1 MHNNVEK
8 YNLNSDDNDVIKI
21 SKVVKKDK
29 IEEVLINNI
38 TKQINK
44 IETITLN
51 RTSDKNRTNNKNGD
65 DRNRINDDR
74 NRINDDRNRI
84 NDDRNMINDDR
95 NRTNDDRNRIND
107 DRNKI
112 NDDRNR
118 TSNGNR
124 SHINTYKICNP
135 QIGNIKANKKYVG
148 LIFVNNDKK
157 SSFITLTK
165 NIYIINY
172 YITIMINDKNNININ
187 NYFCS
192 LGIKNSDINK
202 ISIIK
207 GSKNFINIKNNLHSE
222 FIIIKDTIIYEAS
235 VNQEICLITD
245 FNKKCKIVEDKSI
258 IKIVPL

>member
-8 YNLNSDDNDVIKI
+8 YGVNSDEDDIIKT

-29 IEEVLINNI
+29 LEEVLINNI

-44 IETITLN
+44 IESIALTRANEGIN
-51 RTSDKNRTNNKNGD
+51 RNKN
-65 DRNRINDDR
+65 NNDDR
-74 NRINDDRNRI
+74 
-84 NDDRNMINDDR
+84 
-95 NRTNDDRNRIND
+95 TKND
-107 DRNKI
+107 DRNKP
-112 NDDRNR
+112 
-118 TSNGNR
+118 SNGNKR
-124 SHINTYKICNP
+124 HINTYKICNP

-165 NIYIINY
+165 NVYIINY
-172 YITIMINDKNNININ
+172 YITIMINDKSDEKIN

-192 LGIKNSDINK
+192 LGIKNNDVNK

-222 FIIIKDTIIYEAS
+222 FIIIKDTIIYEAPT
-235 VNQEICLITD
+235 NQEICLITD

-258 IKIVPL
+258 IKIVLL

>member
-1 MHNNVEK
+1 MYKYNNVECINYIPTMHNNVEK

-51 RTSDKNRTNNKNGD
+51 RTSDKNRINNKNGD

-74 NRINDDRNRI
+74 NRINDDKNRI
-84 NDDRNMINDDR
+84 NDDRN
-95 NRTNDDRNRIND
+95 RT
-107 DRNKI
+107 